1 METQLQTLIVM
12 YLMLLEA
19 GTQLQIQRVDPFT
32 KIFHNL
38 KTFYQEE
45 CDNRIMRFSCPQE
58 TKVSSVENRINFQ
71 LELSDLHNI
80 FLLWNRVQ
88 SKS

>member
-1 METQLQTLIVM
+1 METQLQTLIIM

-58 TKVSSVENRINFQ
+58 TKVSS
-71 LELSDLHNI
+71 L
-80 FLLWNRVQ
+80 
-88 SKS
+88 